1 MNRTEMIKWLSEN
14 TTREQWEDSD
24 TLFFIGDHVCDSIK
38 NSWVTHRHNFNNG
51 IYVRYIGGGQ
61 PQQNITIDDVFEPV
75 NEQPVYIDGGIY
87 EIGVMNGEPQQFV
100 YNLKLNMFERGSNE
114 SIGASNVHDSKV
126 VTHFKLVSGPCSERV
141 TVAKEIIN
149 NIRCGANNEF
159 MDSSAVTSELQGLL
173 NHRRD
178 EVPIGKV
185 TSSEITEDGVN
196 ITMGLNPE
204 HPLFKP
210 EPSSAVKILNDAA
223 ECIGDRAAER
233 DTDNERS
240 MLSTVN
246 AFNAMYG
253 TELTETQGWMFMV
266 FLKVSR
272 AKQGDFREDDY
283 TDGSSYFALAGECDG
298 NVRR

>member
-1 MNRTEMIKWLSEN
+1 MEMNRNEMIKWLSEN
-14 TTREQWEDSD
+14 TTREQWANGFELPKFKT
-24 TLFFIGDHVCDSIK
+24 TLGGKSWKVYNELGGYCVAHMWSHKGDKS
-38 NSWVTHRHNFNNG
+38 T
-51 IYVRYIGGGQ
+51 
-61 PQQNITIDDVFEPV
+61 ITIDDVFEPV

-87 EIGVMNGEPQQFV
+87 EIGVMDGEPQQFV
-100 YNLKLNMFERGSNE
+100 YNLKLNMFERDSNE

-126 VTHFKLVSGPCSERV
+126 VTHFKLVSEPCSERV
-141 TVAKEIIN
+141 TDRDAIDTILREE
-149 NIRCGANNEF
+149 ATEF
-159 MDSSAVTSELQGLL
+159 MNSSAVTSEPGGLL

-185 TSSEITEDGVN
+185 MSSEITDDGLN

-210 EPSSAVKILNDAA
+210 QLSAVKILNDAA

-233 DTDNERS
+233 DTENERS

-266 FLKVSR
+266 FLKASR
-272 AKQGDFREDDY
+272 ANGGDFREDDY
-283 TDGSSYFALAGECDG
+283 TDGASYFALAGECDG

>member
-1 MNRTEMIKWLSEN
+1 MNRNEMIKWLSEN
-14 TTREQWEDSD
+14 TTREQWVFGNNLQGGNDEWITYCYKDSPPV
-24 TLFFIGDHVCDSIK
+24 LLSRSFGVPII
-38 NSWVTHRHNFNNG
+38 R
-51 IYVRYIGGGQ
+51 
-61 PQQNITIDDVFEPV
+61 IDDVFEPV
-75 NEQPVYIDGGIY
+75 SEQPVYIDGGIY

-126 VTHFKLVSGPCSERV
+126 VTHFRLVQGPSSERA
-141 TVAKEIIN
+141 TVEKEIIN

-159 MDSSAVTSELQGLL
+159 TYSSAVTSEPQGLL

-185 TSSEITEDGVN
+185 MSSEITDDGVN

-253 TELTETQGWMFMV
+253 TELTETQGWMFLA
-266 FLKVSR
+266 FLKASR
-272 AKQGDFREDDY
+272 AKNGDFNEDDY
-283 TDGSSYFALAGECDG
+283 TDGAAYFALAGECHGKD
-298 NVRR
+298 VQ

>member
-1 MNRTEMIKWLSEN
+1 MNRNEMIKWLSEN
-14 TTREQWEDSD
+14 TTREQWFSD
-24 TLFFIGDHVCDSIK
+24 VNPLFFKGV
-38 NSWVTHRHNFNNG
+38 NEYPEYWGTHPVLFSNEYFVFNNET
-51 IYVRYIGGGQ
+51 REK
-61 PQQNITIDDVFEPV
+61 ITVDDVFEPV
-75 NEQPVYIDGGIY
+75 SEQPVYIDGGIY

-126 VTHFKLVSGPCSERV
+126 VTHFKLVQGPSSERV

-149 NIRCGANNEF
+149 NIRRGANNEF
-159 MDSSAVTSELQGLL
+159 MGSCAVTSEPQGLL

-185 TSSEITEDGVN
+185 MSSEITDDGVN

-233 DTDNERS
+233 DTDSERS
-240 MLSTVN
+240 MLATVN

-253 TELTETQGWMFMV
+253 TELTETQGWMFQV
-266 FLKVSR
+266 FLKASR
-272 AKQGDFREDDY
+272 AKNGDFREDDY
-283 TDGSSYFALAGECDG
+283 VDGASYFALAGECDG